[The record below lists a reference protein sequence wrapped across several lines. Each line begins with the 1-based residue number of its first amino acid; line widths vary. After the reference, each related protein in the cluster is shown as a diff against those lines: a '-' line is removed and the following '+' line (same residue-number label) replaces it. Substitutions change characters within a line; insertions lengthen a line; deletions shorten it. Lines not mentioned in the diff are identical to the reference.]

1 MGKSLVEKYSEFV
14 DELKSSRRY
23 FLSESSQEFLSSLK
37 ELAKE
42 RTFLLKEGEV
52 LYRARKNDVVRNGG
66 DYQPVSDPRPA
77 EEMKPTPNMN
87 SEGRA
92 NPYNITM
99 MYLASSEETAVSEVR
114 PDVHFPVTVSEFR
127 VVKDLRL
134 VDFVSTRPSWAWY
147 FRKTDDVTNLW
158 LRLSGDYSR
167 PLNKEE
173 QRINYLQTQV
183 IAEYFNDQGFDGLI
197 FQSQFK
203 ARKNSSECGEDISK
217 NFVIFD
223 LDAVEHIKAG
233 VWKISEQIVLVEKHA
248 PCNACA

>member
-1 MGKSLVEKYSEFV
+1 MEKSLVEKYSEFV
-14 DELKSSRRY
+14 DELRSSRRH
-23 FLSESSQEFLSSLK
+23 FLSDSSNEFLSDLK
-37 ELAKE
+37 ELALADEEK
-42 RTFLLKEGEV
+42 TFTLEKGKV
-52 LYRARKNDVVRNGG
+52 LYRARKNEVERTGG
-66 DYQPVSDPRPA
+66 VYHPISEPWSA
-77 EEMKPTPNMN
+77 ANMKPAPHMN

-127 VVKDLRL
+127 VVKDLKL
-134 VDFVSTRPSWAWY
+134 VDFVTTRPSHYWWY
-147 FRKTDDVTNLW
+147 GMADDVTNLW
-158 LRLSGDYSR
+158 LRLSADYSK

-183 IAEYFNDQGFDGLI
+183 IAEYFKDQGFDGLI

-203 ARKNSSECGEDISK
+203 ARKTSSECGEEISK

-223 LDAVEHIKAG
+223 IDAVEHINVG
-233 VWKISEQIVLVEKHA
+233 VWKISEQTVLVEKYA
-248 PCNACA
+248 P